1 MAKKKNKPIIIVVD
15 MAPPTVN
22 HMWLKRG
29 GTGGRFL
36 SKEARVYIST
46 VIATLAIQRQRMP
59 QDWPFCAV
67 DIVVEP
73 IRRQGDVDNRIKAV
87 LDAFT
92 KAGFWED
99 DKVVAEVSCKFGK
112 VCKPHGRTIVTI
124 SPREKKFY

>member
-1 MAKKKNKPIIIVVD
+1 

-22 HMWLKRG
+22 HIWLQRCSSLKRG
-29 GTGGRFL
+29 ATGGRFL
-36 SKEARVYIST
+36 SKEARVYCQF
-46 VIATLAIQRQRMP
+46 AALAIQRQRMP

-99 DKVVAEVSCKFGK
+99 DKIVAEVSCKFGK